1 MNIKLI
7 IKYFIFFNSFILFD
21 SALYAQGTLDQ
32 GIQLLQGLI
41 EQNRNFHKV
50 LWVLV
55 GISFFLSI
63 YLTKIGKQL
72 GKYVVRSIY
81 IALDFVGIL
90 TILSAIYLGW
100 TNGPLLMPENQ
111 FLGSILAA
119 IFGGIISFVFVILI
133 FGIFYIILEINA
145 GIYRNEEKLDEL
157 IEKTNDAKI

>member
-1 MNIKLI
+1 MKIKLI

-157 IEKTNDAKI
+157 IEKTNSTKI